1 MCENASRQTPQVVM
15 PIRNIVILLVCQMI
29 SATGAIVIVTLGGII
44 GSKLVT
50 NPAFATLPVSIMVVV
65 VAATTI
71 PATILMRKIGRRYAF
86 SLSSLCA
93 VTSVLIAAFALY
105 SQSFAW
111 FILATGTF
119 GINMAFTQQYRYAAA
134 ESVEPRFVPRAI
146 SLVLVGA
153 IGGAILGPEL
163 VKYGQYAIPTIQY
176 AGTLVALS
184 VLFLVQSA
192 LFLTLG
198 PLRGEDDKTVV
209 QAQRPLGAIT
219 RQPVFIVA
227 VLGGTVAYGVMTF
240 IMTATPLSMHIN
252 DGFSLEDTAQ
262 IIRSHVI
269 AMYAPSLISGY
280 LMERL
285 GVVRMMTIGGFGLVG
300 ACIIGL
306 QGHSMM
312 HYWYTL
318 VLLGVGWNFLYVGGT
333 TMLTLTYSM
342 SERFK
347 AQAVNEFSVF
357 GTSALGSLLAGTVM
371 YVYGWYTLVLV
382 PLPLLLVILAGLY
395 YVRRDPLA
403 GRMSAKST

>member
-1 MCENASRQTPQVVM
+1 M
-15 PIRNIVILLVCQMI
+15 PIRNIVILLTCQLI

-44 GSKLVT
+44 GSKLVA

-105 SQSFAW
+105 SESFAW
-111 FILATGTF
+111 FILATGAF

-153 IGGAILGPEL
+153 IGGAFLGPEL
-163 VKYGQYAIPTIQY
+163 VKYGEYAIPTIQY
-176 AGTLVALS
+176 AGTLLS
-184 VLFLVQSA
+184 LSLLFLVQSA

-198 PLRGEDDKTVV
+198 PLRGEDSETAV
-209 QAQRPLGAIT
+209 QTQRPLGSVT

-240 IMTATPLSMHIN
+240 IMTATPLSMHIK
-252 DGFSLEDTAQ
+252 DGFSLADTSQ

-285 GVVRMMTIGGFGLVG
+285 GVIRMMTIGGFGLVL
-300 ACIIGL
+300 ACVIGL
-306 QGHSMM
+306 QGQSMM

-382 PLPLLLVILAGLY
+382 PLPLLAIIMFGLY
-395 YVRRDPLA
+395 YVRNDPLA
-403 GRMSAKST
+403 GRMAAKSA

>member
-1 MCENASRQTPQVVM
+1 M
-15 PIRNIVILLVCQMI
+15 PIRNIAILLICQLI

-50 NPAFATLPVSIMVVV
+50 NPAFATLPVSIMVIV
-65 VAATTI
+65 VAATTV
-71 PATILMRKIGRRYAF
+71 PATILMRKIGRRFAF
-86 SLSSLCA
+86 SLASLCA
-93 VTSVLIAAFALY
+93 VASVLIAAFALY

-176 AGTLVALS
+176 AGTLVSLS

-198 PLRGEDDKTVV
+198 PLHGEGDGTAV
-209 QAQRPLGAIT
+209 QTQRPLGVIV

-227 VLGGTVAYGVMTF
+227 VLGGTVAYGIMTF
-240 IMTATPLSMHIN
+240 IMTATPLSMHIK

-285 GVVRMMTIGGFGLVG
+285 GIVRMMTIGGFGLVG
-300 ACIIGL
+300 ACIIGM
-306 QGHSMM
+306 QGQSMM

-342 SERFK
+342 SERFR

-371 YVYGWYTLVLV
+371 YVYGWHSLVLV
-382 PLPLLLVILAGLY
+382 PLPLLVVILAGLY
-395 YVRRDPLA
+395 YVRHDPLA